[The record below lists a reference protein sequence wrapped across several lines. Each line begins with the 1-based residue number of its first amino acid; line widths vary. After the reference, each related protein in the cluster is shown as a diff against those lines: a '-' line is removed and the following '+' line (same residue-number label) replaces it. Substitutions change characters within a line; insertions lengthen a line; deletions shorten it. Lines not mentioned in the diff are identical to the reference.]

1 MILGGSGSGSG
12 SGSGAFST
20 AGAGVFASGCGFSRV
35 CSSGEDST
43 AAGSLS
49 PASPPFS
56 DIKQASTT
64 PASTEIAAYIGMLSS
79 PAVPPRVRVV
89 VRTVDIGTEVCA
101 VDFGTPEVDVL
112 AARVGDFVG
121 AGAGAGAGVRTLVG
135 DGVAGTEHDK

>member
-12 SGSGAFST
+12 SGGSG

-49 PASPPFS
+49 PPASPPFS

-64 PASTEIAAYIGMLSS
+64 PASTEIAAYTGMLSS

-101 VDFGTPEVDVL
+101 VDFETPEVDVL
-112 AARVGDFVG
+112 AARVGDSV
-121 AGAGAGAGVRTLVG
+121 GAGAGVRTLVG